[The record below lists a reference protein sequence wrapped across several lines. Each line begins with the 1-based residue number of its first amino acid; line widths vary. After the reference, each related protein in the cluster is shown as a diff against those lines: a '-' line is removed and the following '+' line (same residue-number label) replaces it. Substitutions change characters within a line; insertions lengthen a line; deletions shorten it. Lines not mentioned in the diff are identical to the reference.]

1 MIPVDVVF
9 ADVDSELLG
18 KPGEKEESQRR
29 AKLMKENALA
39 IGIGAGVS
47 VFVVGGVIAL
57 IVRKIRRKRRR
68 R

>member
-9 ADVDSELLG
+9 ADVDPELLG
-18 KPGEKEESQRR
+18 KPGEKEESLRR
-29 AKLMKENALA
+29 TRLMKENAVA

-57 IVRKIRRKRRR
+57 LMRKFRKRRR